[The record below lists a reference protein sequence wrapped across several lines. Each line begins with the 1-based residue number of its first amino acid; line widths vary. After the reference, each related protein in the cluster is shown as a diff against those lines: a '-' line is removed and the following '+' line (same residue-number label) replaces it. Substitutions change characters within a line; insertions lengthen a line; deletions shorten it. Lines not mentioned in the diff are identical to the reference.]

1 MVEQVA
7 AALHYA
13 HRRGVSHGNVKPA
26 NVMVGPEEWAL
37 LGDFAVARALDGG
50 DPSGG
55 GGGSGGTS
63 RLARYLAPEEHYMR
77 QPGPGAAQY
86 ALAVLVRECLRGTAT
101 SDPLPR
107 PVDARPDVPAHV
119 WETLA
124 RSTSPDPAARF
135 PTVLDLVAVL
145 QSDAPAPGPPPP
157 REAPHPATVGRGTGR
172 ESPPAVL
179 LDYDYEPAVSP
190 FLAARLLRRAVIGVG
205 GAVVLV
211 AAAVFAFD
219 LLGRGTGGHW
229 PDVVTPEAWRSA
241 GPDSATPQNTG
252 LALPATPPATL
263 QESTRVT
270 AAPRRAPARLPAK
283 RLPGVVGSPRPA
295 RGGAAAVAPGRLR
308 SEERRVG
315 KECRS
320 RWSPYH

>member
-50 DPSGG
+50 DPSDAGG
-55 GGGSGGTS
+55 GGRGTS

-77 QPGPGAAQY
+77 QPGPGADQY
-86 ALAVLVRECLRGTAT
+86 ALAVLVRECLQATAT

-107 PVDARPDVPAHV
+107 SVAARPDVPAHV

-124 RSTSPDPAARF
+124 RATSPDPAARF

-172 ESPPAVL
+172 GSPPAVL

-190 FLAARLLRRAVIGVG
+190 FRAARLVRRAVVGAG
-205 GAVVLV
+205 GAAVLV
-211 AAAVFAFD
+211 APAGVGFD
-219 LLGRGTGGHW
+219 LLWRGTGGDLA
-229 PDVVTPEAWRSA
+229 DV
-241 GPDSATPQNTG
+241 GPPGS
-252 LALPATPPATL
+252 L
-263 QESTRVT
+263 
-270 AAPRRAPARLPAK
+270 RACP
-283 RLPGVVGSPRPA
+283 
-295 RGGAAAVAPGRLR
+295 
-308 SEERRVG
+308 
-315 KECRS
+315 
-320 RWSPYH
+320 